1 MNKHFQLSLDDL
13 KKELLTMGAM
23 VENAIQQGISVIHDR
38 RPDIAKTLIAEDDVV
53 DKLEVKI
60 EEECLKILA
69 LYHPVAEDLRFVT
82 TVMKINND
90 LERIGDLAVNLAK
103 RGKALAEAPPLNIPP
118 QLKPMADAIMKMLRH
133 SLNAFVERDSILAR
147 KVCLADDE
155 VDAFHKTILTELTR
169 AMKESPDKIELMV
182 QLLWTS
188 RNLERM
194 ADHVTNI
201 AEDVVYMVE
210 GAIIRHSAWD
220 MPDGKRQANRFVI
233 KDNN

>member
-23 VENAIQQGISVIHDR
+23 VENAIQQGVAVIQER
-38 RPDIAKTLIAEDDVV
+38 RPDIAKALIEQDDIV
-53 DKLEVKI
+53 DRLEVKI

-103 RGKALAEAPPLNIPP
+103 RGRSLAAAPPFPIPP
-118 QLKPMADAIMKMLRH
+118 QFKPMAESIIKMLRH

-155 VDAFHKTILTELTR
+155 VDAFHKMILTELTQE
-169 AMKESPDKIELMV
+169 MKVTPDKVDLLV
-182 QLLWTS
+182 NLLWTS

-194 ADHVTNI
+194 ADHITNV

-210 GAIIRHSAWD
+210 GSIIRHRMWE
-220 MPDGKRQANRFVI
+220 MPGDKGGAPR
-233 KDNN
+233 